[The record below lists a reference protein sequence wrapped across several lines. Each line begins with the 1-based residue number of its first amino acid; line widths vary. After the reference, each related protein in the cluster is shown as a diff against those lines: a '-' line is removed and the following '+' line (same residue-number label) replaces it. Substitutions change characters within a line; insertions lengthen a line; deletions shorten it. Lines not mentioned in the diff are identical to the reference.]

1 MERMTIED
9 VIQRAQNWERNAQK
23 GRKIENP
30 EKKKLKKIIKNC
42 TWTRKEIDLKSIRLS
57 HDSYFMHE
65 NLGSR
70 SGSSSLVGFECWPVY
85 GCGKVSVAVARMM
98 MSGHTGS

>member
-1 MERMTIED
+1 MPKKGGKLR
-9 VIQRAQNWERNAQK
+9 IQKEKFKNSK
-23 GRKIENP
+23 FKIASET
-30 EKKKLKKIIKNC
+30 KSDQC

-70 SGSSSLVGFECWPVY
+70 SGSSRLVGFECWPVY